1 MGRPKKMNPSY
12 SRDFGEMDEEAIL
25 ERVVAD
31 IKASEDFRAPFIT
44 KAEAAYRQFRSYKAQ
59 VEGEDTRSNL
69 YIPYSFHL
77 VQTQAPKIVNA
88 LINTR
93 PFVQTIAMGVPSDE
107 REAKSKKMN
116 MLLDYQF
123 QMRIRFVPFMNDAV
137 TSALIFGTAITRQGW
152 EYKEKQ
158 KRFRVPSAV
167 HGVRTGD
174 YEEVSKKVVVKDDP
188 YARLVPLK
196 DFFYDPLAVTIDE
209 ARYAGEL
216 EYMDYNELVA
226 LQKSQGV
233 EFKHMK
239 EIQESLG
246 KKQTKEVTQLSLIG
260 AGTPARTVQKELEVH
275 TYFTDD
281 WHLIIVNREFIA
293 LSEMNPYYHGKKP
306 YARFV
311 NNPVPGEFYG
321 ISEMEITEDLQEEL
335 NTTRNQRVD
344 NVSFLLNKMFT
355 IIRGANIDPA
365 QLRSRAGGF
374 VEVDEHTD
382 IAELKFS
389 DITVSAYK
397 EEEQI
402 KSDMD
407 LVSGVHDT
415 ERGTTTQ
422 RRETA
427 TTMNILAS
435 AGGERFKLKVAL
447 IAYGGV
453 HELVQQIIQLDQQ
466 YITEEK
472 EVVILG
478 SDGATTN
485 DIVNIDDIMGQFD
498 IIGVGSA
505 VEPSINKDIQQAN
518 ITQLYSL
525 LKDNPLIIQDKL
537 LKSIFEVFGFKNVS
551 QYVQEA
557 QPVMGGQQAGGDMS
571 ALSMNPALA
580 QGMAQTN
587 NEAGMPMNLGGMA

>member
-1 MGRPKKMNPSY
+1 MGRPKKKTPAY
-12 SRDFGEMDEEAIL
+12 SRDFEKMSEEDIL
-25 ERVVAD
+25 SRVVAD
-31 IKASEDFRAPFIT
+31 IEAAEDFREPFIT
-44 KAEAAYRQFRSYKAQ
+44 KAESAYRQFRSYKEALE
-59 VEGEDTRSNL
+59 EGDTRSNL
-69 YIPYSFHL
+69 FIPYSFHII
-77 VQTQAPKIVNA
+77 QTQTPKIVNA

-93 PFVQTIAMGVPSDE
+93 PFVQTVAMGVPSEE

-123 QMRIRFVPFMNDAV
+123 QMRIRFVPFMNDVV
-137 TSALIFGTAITRQGW
+137 TSTLIFGTAITRQGW
-152 EYKEKQ
+152 EYKEKL
-158 KRFRVPSAV
+158 KRFRVPNAV
-167 HGVRTGD
+167 YGVRTGD
-174 YEEVSKKVVVKDDP
+174 YEEISKRIVVKDDP

-196 DFFYDPLAVTIDE
+196 DFFFDPLAVTIDE

-216 EYMDYNELVA
+216 EYMDYNELVD

-233 EFKHMK
+233 EFAHMK
-239 EIQESLG
+239 EIKESVG
-246 KKQTKEVTQLSLIG
+246 RRQSKETTQLSLIG
-260 AGTPARTVQKELEVH
+260 GSTPNRAVQKELEVY

-281 WHLIIVNREFIA
+281 WHLIIVNKEFVA

-321 ISEMEITEDLQEEL
+321 ISEMEVTEDLQEEL
-335 NTTRNQRVD
+335 NTTRNQRID
-344 NVSFLLNKMFT
+344 NTSFLINKMFT
-355 IIRGANIDPA
+355 ILRGANVDPA

-374 VEVDEHTD
+374 VEVDDHND
-382 IAELKFS
+382 IEELKFS
-389 DITVSAYK
+389 DVTASAYK
-397 EEEQI
+397 EEEQV
-402 KSDMD
+402 KDDMD

-453 HELVQQIIQLDQQ
+453 HELVQQVIQLDQQ
-466 YITEEK
+466 YVTEEK

-485 DIVNIDDIMGQFD
+485 DVVNIEDIMGQFD

-537 LKSIFEVFGFKNVS
+537 LKSIFEVFGFKNVT
-551 QYVQEA
+551 QYVKPEPLPPPQQE
-557 QPVMGGQQAGGDMS
+557 GGIAPDL
-571 ALSMNPALA
+571 AMNPALA
-580 QGMAQTN
+580 QGMAQTG
-587 NEAGMPMNLGGMA
+587 NEAGMPMNLGGMM

>member
-1 MGRPKKMNPSY
+1 MGRPKKKTPAY
-12 SRDFGEMDEEAIL
+12 SRDFEKMSEEDIL
-25 ERVVAD
+25 SRAVAD
-31 IKASEDFRAPFIT
+31 IEAAEDFREPFIT
-44 KAEAAYRQFRSYKAQ
+44 KAGSAYRQFRSYKEALE
-59 VEGEDTRSNL
+59 EGDTRSNL
-69 YIPYSFHL
+69 FIPYSFHII
-77 VQTQAPKIVNA
+77 QTQTPKIVNA

-93 PFVQTIAMGVPSDE
+93 PFVQTVAMGVPSEE

-123 QMRIRFVPFMNDAV
+123 QMRIRFVPFMNDVV
-137 TSALIFGTAITRQGW
+137 TSTLIFGTAITRQGW
-152 EYKEKQ
+152 EYKEKL
-158 KRFRVPSAV
+158 KRFRVPNAV
-167 HGVRTGD
+167 YGVRTGD
-174 YEEVSKKVVVKDDP
+174 YEEISKRIVVKDDP

-196 DFFYDPLAVTIDE
+196 DFFFDPLAVTIDE
-209 ARYAGEL
+209 ARYVGEL
-216 EYMDYNELVA
+216 EYMDYNELVD

-233 EFKHMK
+233 EFAHMK
-239 EIQESLG
+239 EIKESVG
-246 KKQTKEVTQLSLIG
+246 KRQSKETTQLSLIG
-260 AGTPARTVQKELEVH
+260 GSTPNRAVQKELEVH

-281 WHLIIVNREFIA
+281 WHLIIVNKEFVA

-321 ISEMEITEDLQEEL
+321 ISEMEVTEDLQEEL
-335 NTTRNQRVD
+335 NTTRNQRID
-344 NVSFLLNKMFT
+344 NTSFLINKMFT
-355 IIRGANIDPA
+355 ILRGANVDPA

-374 VEVDEHTD
+374 VEVDDHND
-382 IAELKFS
+382 IEELKFS
-389 DITVSAYK
+389 DVTASAYK
-397 EEEQI
+397 EEEQV
-402 KSDMD
+402 KDDMD

-453 HELVQQIIQLDQQ
+453 HELVQQVIQLDQQ
-466 YITEEK
+466 YVTEEK

-485 DIVNIDDIMGQFD
+485 DVVNIEDIMGQFD

-537 LKSIFEVFGFKNVS
+537 LKSIFEVFGFKNVT
-551 QYVQEA
+551 QYVKPEPLPPPQQE
-557 QPVMGGQQAGGDMS
+557 GGIAPDL
-571 ALSMNPALA
+571 AMNPALA
-580 QGMAQTN
+580 QGMAQTG
-587 NEAGMPMNLGGMA
+587 NEAGMPMNLGGMM